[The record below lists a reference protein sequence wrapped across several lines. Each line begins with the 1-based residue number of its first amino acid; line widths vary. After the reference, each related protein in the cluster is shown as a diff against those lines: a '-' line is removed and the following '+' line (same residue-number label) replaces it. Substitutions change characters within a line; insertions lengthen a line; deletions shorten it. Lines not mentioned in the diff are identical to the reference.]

1 MTSIR
6 CGIRRDNSFA
16 SSFKWIVCRIV
27 SCIFLL
33 CASIMLAN
41 AQPVLSIEPVVSS
54 REENLRIEVLEGTL
68 KQIANRGSIRLAYR
82 RDARPFSYL
91 LPDRGQPLGYSIDIC
106 LDIAHRLSSKLD
118 AELPI
123 EWVPVTAQNRFETI
137 EKGLADIECG
147 VSSNTPERAKKVSF
161 SAPVFITGARILVPS
176 ASKVRM
182 LRDLDR
188 QPVAVVAGSTA
199 TTALQKIHTDARLVS
214 FSTYPEA
221 FEALQ
226 KGQVSALVGDEVL
239 LYGLL
244 DEAALKQQYRVVG
257 SFITHDMYGLV
268 YQHNDPQMA
277 DFLST
282 TLNHLAEQRDLYN
295 YYTRWFLKTL
305 PGGGRVGIPMSLEL
319 DSAFHVMANEA
330 RQSLSGR

>member
-6 CGIRRDNSFA
+6 CGIQRDPSFA
-16 SSFKWIVCRIV
+16 LSLRWVACRIV
-27 SCIFLL
+27 SCVFVL
-33 CASIMLAN
+33 CVSAMCAN
-41 AQPVLSIEPVVSS
+41 AQPVLSIEPVVNS

-82 RDARPFSYL
+82 RDALPFSYV

-106 LDIAHRLSSKLD
+106 LDIAHRLANKLD
-118 AELPI
+118 TELPI

-147 VSSNTPERAKKVSF
+147 VSSNTPERARKVSF
-161 SAPVFITGARILVPS
+161 SAPIFITGARILVPAS
-176 ASKVRM
+176 SKVRV

-188 QPVAVVAGSTA
+188 LSVAVVAGSTVA
-199 TTALQKIHTDARLVS
+199 AALEKVHTDARLVS

-226 KGQVSALVGDEVL
+226 KGRVSALVGDDVL

-268 YQHNDPQMA
+268 YAHHDPQMA
-277 DFLST
+277 DFLSA
-282 TLNHLAEQRDLYN
+282 TLNDLAAQRDLYN
-295 YYTRWFLKTL
+295 YYSRWFLKNL

-330 RQSLSGR
+330 RQSLSKR